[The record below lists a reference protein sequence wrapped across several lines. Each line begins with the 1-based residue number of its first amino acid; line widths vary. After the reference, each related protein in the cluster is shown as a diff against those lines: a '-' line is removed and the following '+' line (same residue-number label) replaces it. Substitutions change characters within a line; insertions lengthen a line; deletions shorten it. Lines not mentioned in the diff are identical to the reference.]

1 MTPEQR
7 RVIIAVCLITG
18 ISLVLGAGLTF
29 LVSPMLAELGLS
41 SEQGSIALALPSIG
55 SLLVVFIAGRL
66 GDRIGHRRVILAASA
81 GFILGSTC
89 LAAAQGMAMVGVGL
103 LLAGASATAIQIVA
117 LGLLQA
123 SVPDGPARVSG
134 FTTYGM
140 VFPVVYLVIPVL
152 TGWTLGVASWRVVP
166 VAWAVMGLVIPLA
179 ALRLIAP
186 PPARLPVGE
195 MWTPFLAGAALA
207 SFVQGLNSGHDF
219 GWTQPRTLIELTLA
233 LACGLAV
240 ALIAHSGR
248 AMSLSLAPL
257 SQRPLR
263 LLLLCVVL
271 VVTANTL
278 IYATFGLEYLYGMS
292 ALEAALYLL
301 PAQVASV
308 IGAKFVAAQLLTRLG
323 SARAGLVLISAFG
336 ASLLTLLA
344 MSATSSAAQLILSS
358 ALFSLFGFAS
368 ITVVNAAVM
377 SHAPQ
382 GETGTVSAYRGAA
395 SSLGGAFTVVFLG
408 GAISMV
414 ISTTSIEPA
423 GELPDAAALAN
434 GLQTHGILG
443 AALAAAAA
451 AAFWFGARRPIVA

>member
-1 MTPEQR
+1 M
-7 RVIIAVCLITG
+7 VIAVCLVTG
-18 ISLVLGAGLTF
+18 ISLIVGAGLTF
-29 LVSPMLAELGLS
+29 LVSPMLQDLGLS

-66 GDRIGHRRVILAASA
+66 GDRIGHRRVILGASA
-81 GFILGSTC
+81 GFVLGSAC
-89 LAAAQGMAMVGVGL
+89 LAAAQGMAMVGIGL

-117 LGLLQA
+117 LGLLQ
-123 SVPDGPARVSG
+123 SSLPYGPARVSG

-140 VFPVVYLVIPVL
+140 VFPAVYLVVPVL
-152 TGWTLGVASWRVVP
+152 TGWTLGIASWRVVP
-166 VAWAVMGLVIPLA
+166 IAWAVIGLLIPLA
-179 ALRLIAP
+179 ALRLITP
-186 PPARLPVGE
+186 PSTRLPVGE

-219 GWTQPRTLIELTLA
+219 GWTQPRTLIELALA

-240 ALIAHSGR
+240 TLISRSGR
-248 AMSLSLAPL
+248 SISLSLAPL
-257 SQRPLR
+257 RKRPLR
-263 LLLLCVVL
+263 LLLLCVML

-278 IYATFGLEYLYGMS
+278 IYATLGLEYLYGMS
-292 ALEAALYLL
+292 ALAAALYLL

-308 IGAKFVAAQLLTRLG
+308 IGAKVVAAQLMTRWG
-323 SARAGLVLISAFG
+323 SARAGVVLISAFG

-344 MSATSSAAQLILSS
+344 MSATSPVTLLVLST

-368 ITVVNAAVM
+368 ITVVNATVM
-377 SHAPQ
+377 AHAPE

-408 GAISMV
+408 GAIALV
-414 ISTTSIEPA
+414 ISRTSTEPE
-423 GELPDAAALAN
+423 GDLPNAAALAN
-434 GLQTHGILG
+434 GLQTHGVLG

-451 AAFWFGARRPIVA
+451 VAFWFGTRRSADS